1 MTARYN
7 NHEEQDEW
15 EQMPLT
21 SSLNAAATTTKSNP
35 FHNVPQ
41 RSKTM
46 WKSWLFLIL
55 LESSCLLWV
64 TNHIF
69 PLFFNNSTLHNN
81 GTTHSSSAVGTFL
94 SILLPLFLLGLRLG
108 LNNVHVLIYLVHLGS
123 FTITGVAL
131 FVAIHLSGFL
141 NAISI
146 SVALTLTASIVA
158 LTGCLVRSRKESRC
172 AALVTFTMSTL
183 ICSILAVA
191 SMTLVFHNSA
201 TIKNNNQT
209 LVVMVAMV
217 LNHHMFFSAYRVSQ
231 RIANQYVNHD
241 LFGVATVV
249 VVILDV
255 VGVLYLEYLIKVFVG
270 AVRCHK
276 VNRIGY
282 YPRIRGLVHSGGG
295 QVQGVYNNDD
305 AFDLDGR
312 DSAPFTEE
320 EEEEDDD
327 DDEQER
333 EKAEKEET
341 RHEETRKENERR
353 RGHDASPTRDIS
365 LEVKNDDFRD
375 LEADSETGPHNT
387 KEEETEE
394 QYDKE
399 TISVK
404 NDDKDDGDEPTY
416 VAVDDNVRVQRRGN
430 LIRTHDTSTL
440 WTFLDIDSDAHTV
453 YQLDTRLFVCLYCHY
468 SMCSF
473 PSSSGGSG
481 LPVRQHMALNHFR
494 AFVNGVLRLKNRAHD
509 TIKQGRIDRIYSTVC
524 VSKTAN

>member
-1 MTARYN
+1 M
-7 NHEEQDEW
+7 
-15 EQMPLT
+15 
-21 SSLNAAATTTKSNP
+21 
-35 FHNVPQ
+35 
-41 RSKTM
+41 
-46 WKSWLFLIL
+46 
-55 LESSCLLWV
+55 WV

-69 PLFFNNSTLHNN
+69 PLFFNSTLHNN
-81 GTTHSSSAVGTFL
+81 GTTHNALGTFL

-108 LNNVHVLIYLVHLGS
+108 LNNVHVLVYLVHLGS
-123 FTITGVAL
+123 FTITGIAL
-131 FVAIHLSGFL
+131 FLAIHLSGFL

-146 SVALTLTASIVA
+146 SVALTLMASIVA
-158 LTGCLVRSRKESRC
+158 MTGCLVRSRKESQC
-172 AALVTFTMSTL
+172 AALVTFAMSTL

-209 LVVMVAMV
+209 LVVIVAMV

-282 YPRIRGLVHSGGG
+282 YPRIRGLVYRGGG
-295 QVQGVYNNDD
+295 QVRGVYNNDD
-305 AFDLDGR
+305 AFDLEGR
-312 DSAPFTEE
+312 DSVPFS
-320 EEEEDDD
+320 EDDD
-327 DDEQER
+327 DDDVQ
-333 EKAEKEET
+333 EKEEK
-341 RHEETRKENERR
+341 EEKRNEEARKENERR
-353 RGHDASPTRDIS
+353 HGHDASPTRDIS
-365 LEVKNDDFRD
+365 LEVKNDDFLG
-375 LEADSETGPHNT
+375 LESDSDTRQHNN
-387 KEEETEE
+387 KEE

-430 LIRTHDTSTL
+430 LIRAHDTSTL

-473 PSSSGGSG
+473 PFSSGGSG
-481 LPVRQHMALNHFR
+481 LPVRQHMTLNHFR

-509 TIKQGRIDRIYSTVC
+509 TIKQGRVDRIYSTVC
-524 VSKTAN
+524 VSETAS